1 MTDNWYSNKEIFEML
16 QGLKEEL
23 RETRI
28 LVKQYNGLRKD
39 LAETMKRVA
48 AIEQQNIGKS
58 QVGTSIREW
67 TGWVI
72 AILALVV
79 SILRVVL

>member
-79 SILRVVL
+79 SILRVII

>member
-1 MTDNWYSNKEIFEML
+1 MTDNWYSNKEIFEMI
-16 QGLKEEL
+16 QGLKNEL
-23 RETRI
+23 QETRVI
-28 LVKQYNGLRKD
+28 IRQYNGLRKD
-39 LAETMKRVA
+39 LAETMKRVV

-79 SILRVVL
+79 SIIRVII

>member
-16 QGLKEEL
+16 QGLKNEL
-23 RETRI
+23 QETRVI
-28 LVKQYNGLRKD
+28 IRQYNGLRKD

-72 AILALVV
+72 AILALGV
-79 SILRVVL
+79 SILRVII

>member
-39 LAETMKRVA
+39 LAETMSKVA
-48 AIEQQNIGKS
+48 AIEQQNLGKT

-79 SILRVVL
+79 SILRVII

>member
-28 LVKQYNGLRKD
+28 LVTQYNGLRKD
-39 LAETMKRVA
+39 LAETMSKVA
-48 AIEQQNIGKS
+48 AIEQQNLGKT

-72 AILALVV
+72 AILALAV
-79 SILRVVL
+79 SILRVII

>member
-1 MTDNWYSNKEIFEML
+1 ML

-28 LVKQYNGLRKD
+28 LVKQYNDLRKD
-39 LAETMKRVA
+39 LADTMKRVA
-48 AIEQQNIGKS
+48 AIEQQNIGKEKAG
-58 QVGTSIREW
+58 VSIREW

-72 AILALVV
+72 AILALFV
-79 SILRVVL
+79 SILRVIL